1 MFHPFRSH
9 PSKRNTR
16 LANHIPESRNWYSHA
31 YVLQFHD
38 YGRSKCHL
46 ISMSYT
52 TSTCSPDLTVPF
64 FTFPRP
70 HSFGSSWCQIEYST
84 DLFLNCKSPFTFLS
98 ITTIVHQSLRIFSQ
112 ALLRESHFSVEAF
125 DPLQHCRSKVSC
137 SKKSISSTTRL
148 LFSIRKAG
156 SLRLVAPIFYIIG
169 TLFLI
174 RNIRLQRPTAFLGT
188 CTSFHSHFQVDLRST
203 YSLTILYQ
211 HVDFLIH
218 RLVGVHL
225 PLRASI
231 SSSPQT
237 LIGNRRTGIIYRN
250 PLRKA

>member
-70 HSFGSSWCQIEYST
+70 HSFGSSWCQIESST
-84 DLFLNCKSPFTFLS
+84 DSFLNSKSPLHSFL
-98 ITTIVHQSLRIFSQ
+98 L
-112 ALLRESHFSVEAF
+112 ALHCTNRYAFSVRLYSE
-125 DPLQHCRSKVSC
+125 RV
-137 SKKSISSTTRL
+137 ISPSR
-148 LFSIRKAG
+148 
-156 SLRLVAPIFYIIG
+156 
-169 TLFLI
+169 
-174 RNIRLQRPTAFLGT
+174 
-188 CTSFHSHFQVDLRST
+188 H
-203 YSLTILYQ
+203 
-211 HVDFLIH
+211 LIH
-218 RLVGVHL
+218 FNIAAAKFLAAKSPSRA
-225 PLRASI
+225 PLAYSFQFGRQGLCAW
-231 SSSPQT
+231 
-237 LIGNRRTGIIYRN
+237 
-250 PLRKA
+250 